1 MQGWNKNPRL
11 KKEWI
16 TGEKGVRQ
24 REEQVQR
31 FWRGPVAP
39 GFEEQL
45 ETPVAGEEGGSQK
58 YRVVET

>member
-1 MQGWNKNPRL
+1 M

-45 ETPVAGEEGGSQK
+45 ETPVAGAEGGSQK